1 MGRSSVVCFMMERQ
15 DGLRF
20 AGERVHGGHS
30 QVSMPLNLGL
40 RRDAV
45 RAPDWEYGQI
55 LDNIDVGVL
64 VLDLDERRI
73 DYHNPVF
80 SAVMQDERLCASFDR
95 LEEMILANL
104 AMPASGPASLTFI
117 YRDRSFG
124 CSVYELG
131 ERYRCVFI
139 RDISEKV
146 RLEAI
151 AQAVNTADNIG
162 YIFSG
167 VRHEI
172 GNPLNSLKMAL
183 SVLRSNLDNFERET
197 VVEYIDRGLADIGR
211 VEYLLKSMKSFA
223 TLERVE
229 LKNVELGDFMRRF
242 MPLIEREFN
251 ERGISLV
258 FDEPAEFSRVRIDSR
273 ALHQALLNLVANA
286 ADALEGVSDPE
297 VHIFAEDR
305 EQLVRLVVADNGKG
319 ISATQKLHL
328 FKPFNTNK
336 PTGNGLGLVITR
348 KLLAQM
354 NADVSIESSP
364 GNGTLAII
372 SLPLSPAQ
380 TEGQV

>member
-1 MGRSSVVCFMMERQ
+1 M
-15 DGLRF
+15 
-20 AGERVHGGHS
+20 
-30 QVSMPLNLGL
+30 
-40 RRDAV
+40 

-55 LDNIDVGVL
+55 LDYIDVGVL

-73 DYHNPVF
+73 DYRNPVF
-80 SAVMQDERLCASFDR
+80 STVLQDVRLCESFDR
-95 LEEMILANL
+95 LEELILTDL
-104 AMPASGPASLTFI
+104 AMPTSGPATLSFI
-117 YRDRSFG
+117 YQERTFG
-124 CSVYELG
+124 CSVYVVD

-146 RLEAI
+146 RLESI
-151 AQAVNTADNIG
+151 AQAVNTTDNIG

-183 SVLRSNLDNFERET
+183 SVLRSNLDNFDRET

-223 TLERVE
+223 MFERVE
-229 LKNVELGDFMRRF
+229 LKDVELGDFMRRF
-242 MPLIEREFN
+242 MLLIEREFS

-258 FDEPAEFSRVRIDSR
+258 FDEPAELSRVRIDSR
-273 ALHQALLNLVANA
+273 ALHQALLNLLANA
-286 ADALEGVSDPE
+286 ADALEGVADAE
-297 VHIFAEDR
+297 VHIFAEERD
-305 EQLVRLVVADNGKG
+305 QLVRLVVADNGKG
-319 ISATQKLHL
+319 ISERQKLLL
-328 FKPFNTNK
+328 FKPFNTSK

-354 NADVSIESSP
+354 NADISIESSP

-372 SLPLSPAQ
+372 SLPFSPAQ
-380 TEGQV
+380 NEGQVQV